1 MAYLHRKTLEKL
13 GADTKAM
20 VKVMKETLDKVEKEL
35 ITLKA
40 ENKSLILKH
49 TLLTTEHTVMKARYS
64 SQGNESGD
72 PLAQCQKDLAD
83 WQNRYLAK
91 DQESKML
98 ATQLGVL
105 TNVIQTQ
112 GLNLPSSAP
121 APSVAPPP
129 ISTMASAH
137 IAPSVSNNDWNHG
150 ETLLQHGE
158 ARDLLL

>member
-1 MAYLHRKTLEKL
+1 V

-91 DQESKML
+91 DKESKML
-98 ATQLGVL
+98 STQLDVL

-112 GLNLPSSAP
+112 GLVHGSGSRASPCWSRDSP
-121 APSVAPPP
+121 VIP
-129 ISTMASAH
+129 IIIIDTRGN
-137 IAPSVSNNDWNHG
+137 VHG
-150 ETLLQHGE
+150 SHCTCWRWCQ
-158 ARDLLL
+158 